1 MMPNDSFHRSLL
13 QRRRFLALGGAFAG
27 SLGMAGLFP
36 AWARSGT
43 PGIVHASTDS
53 GILSG
58 NSIALQIGESHFSTG
73 GRSGHAVTVNGTLP
87 APLLRL
93 REGEKVRIAVTNRLK
108 EQTSIHWHGL
118 LVPFQ
123 MDGVPGVSFPGIDPG
138 ETFVYEFPLIQS
150 GTYWYHS
157 HSGMQEA
164 EGLLGPIV
172 IDPAGADPITCD
184 REHVLVL
191 SDWSPIHPHEQ
202 MRRLKMMG
210 GYFNRQRQTLSGL
223 LAGKDQS
230 LADRLAWAKMRMD
243 ATDISDVTGS
253 TYSFLVNGHG
263 NAENWTGLFAPGEK
277 VRLRVINASAMTNFN
292 FRIPGLPL
300 TVVAADGNPVQPVE
314 TDEVQIAIAETYDF
328 IVEPGSAESYGV
340 IAEAIDRSGQV
351 RATLAQRVGLVG
363 ETPKLRERPVL
374 TMRDMGMDMEG
385 MDMGEGG
392 VIDLSKPANSSM
404 SGHSMSMR
412 DPSVAPGVKMGP
424 GVATLSPM
432 PVDRLADR
440 PTGLESA
447 DHRVLT
453 YADLRS
459 RDPNPDPRVPS
470 RQIDVH
476 LTANMERYMWSM
488 DGEAMSENPAPIPF
502 RLGER
507 VRVNLV
513 NDTMMPHPIH
523 IHGHFFEL
531 VSGEPGNRAR
541 KHTIN
546 VLPGGKASF
555 DLTADAEGDWAFH
568 CHMLLHMHAGMM
580 RVVTVRREGEA

>member
-1 MMPNDSFHRSLL
+1 MTPNDSFCRAPLE
-13 QRRRFLALGGAFAG
+13 RRHFLTLGGTLAG
-27 SLGMAGLFP
+27 SLGVGTLFP

-43 PGIVHASTDS
+43 PGVVHASNDTLVLT
-53 GILSG
+53 GT
-58 NSIALQIGESHFSTG
+58 SIALQVAESHFSTG

-93 REGEKVRIAVTNRLK
+93 REGDTVRIAVTNRLK

-138 ETFVYEFPLIQS
+138 ETFVYEFPLTHS
-150 GTYWYHS
+150 GTFWYHS

-164 EGLLGPIV
+164 EGLFGPIV
-172 IDPAGADPITCD
+172 IDPVGADLVACD
-184 REHVLVL
+184 REHVLLL

-210 GYFNRQRQTLSGL
+210 GYFNRQRQTLEGL

-230 LADRLAWAKMRMD
+230 LADRLAWGKMRMD

-263 NAENWTGLFAPGEK
+263 NDENWTGLFLPGET
-277 VRLRVINASAMTNFN
+277 VRLRVINASSMTNFN

-314 TDEVQIAIAETYDF
+314 IDEVQIAIAETYDF
-328 IVEPGSAESYGV
+328 IVHPGAVERYGM
-340 IAEAIDRSGQV
+340 IAEAIDRSGLV
-351 RATLAQRVGLVG
+351 RATLAQRPGLVG
-363 ETPKLRERPVL
+363 EIPTLRERPVL
-374 TMRDMGMDMEG
+374 TMRDMGMAMSG

-412 DPSVAPGVKMGP
+412 DPSLAPGVKMGP

-440 PTGLESA
+440 PTGLETV

-459 RDPNPDPRVPS
+459 RDANPDPRAPS

-476 LTANMERYMWSM
+476 LTAAMERYMWSM
-488 DGEAMSENPAPIPF
+488 DGKAMSENPTPIPF

-507 VRVNLV
+507 VRVNLI

-531 VSGEPGNRAR
+531 VSGEPGHRAR
-541 KHTIN
+541 KHTVN

-555 DLTADAEGDWAFH
+555 DITADAEGDWAFH

-580 RVVTVRREGEA
+580 RVVTVRREEEA

>member
-1 MMPNDSFHRSLL
+1 MTPNDSLHRSLL

-27 SLGMAGLFP
+27 SFCVGGLFP

-43 PGIVHASTDS
+43 PGIVHAGTDS
-53 GILSG
+53 GVLSG
-58 NSIALQIGESHFSTG
+58 NSIALQIGESHFATG

-93 REGEKVRIAVTNRLK
+93 REGETVRIAVTNRLK

-138 ETFVYEFPLIQS
+138 ETFVYEFPLTHS
-150 GTYWYHS
+150 GTFWYHS

-164 EGLLGPIV
+164 EGLFGPIV
-172 IDPAGADPITCD
+172 IDPAGSDPIACD

-210 GYFNRQRQTLSGL
+210 GYFNRQRQTLAGL

-230 LADRLAWAKMRMD
+230 LDDRLAWGKMRMD

-277 VRLRVINASAMTNFN
+277 VRLRVINASSMTNFN

-328 IVEPGSAESYGV
+328 IVEPGAAESYGV
-340 IAEAIDRSGQV
+340 IAEAIDRSGVV
-351 RATLAQRVGLVG
+351 RATLAQRSGLVG
-363 ETPKLRERPVL
+363 ETPSLRERPLL
-374 TMRDMGMDMEG
+374 TMRDMGMDMDG

-424 GVATLSPM
+424 GVATLSLM

-440 PTGLESA
+440 PTGLENV

-459 RDPNPDPRVPS
+459 RDPNPDLRVPS
-470 RQIDVH
+470 REIDVH
-476 LTANMERYMWSM
+476 LTAAMERYMWSM
-488 DGEAMSENPAPIPF
+488 DGETMSANPAPIPF

-507 VRVNLV
+507 VRVNLI

-541 KHTIN
+541 KHTVN

-580 RVVTVRREGEA
+580 RVVTVRREGAA

>member
-53 GILSG
+53 GVLSG

-164 EGLLGPIV
+164 EGLFGPIV
-172 IDPAGADPITCD
+172 IDPAGADPIACD

>member
-1 MMPNDSFHRSLL
+1 MMPNDNIPRSLL
-13 QRRRFLALGGAFAG
+13 QRRRFLALGGALAG
-27 SLGMAGLFP
+27 SLGVGGLFP

-43 PGIVHASTDS
+43 SGIVHAST
-53 GILSG
+53 GYGVLTG
-58 NSIALQIGESHFSTG
+58 NSIALQIDESHFSTG

-93 REGEKVRIAVTNRLK
+93 REGETVRIAVTNRLK

-123 MDGVPGVSFPGIDPG
+123 MDGVPGISFPGIDPG
-138 ETFVYEFPLIQS
+138 ETFVYEFPLTHA
-150 GTYWYHS
+150 GTFWYHS

-164 EGLLGPIV
+164 EGLFGPIV
-172 IDPAGADPITCD
+172 IDPDGPDTIACD

-210 GYFNRQRQTLSGL
+210 GYFNRQRQTLAGL

-230 LADRLAWAKMRMD
+230 LADRLAWGQMRMD

-277 VRLRVINASAMTNFN
+277 VRLRVINASSMTNFN

-300 TVVAADGNPVQPVE
+300 MVVAADGNHVQPVE

-328 IVEPGSAESYGV
+328 IVQPDAVESYSV
-340 IAEAIDRSGQV
+340 IAEAIDRSGLV
-351 RATLAQRVGLVG
+351 RATLAQRLGLVG
-363 ETPKLRERPVL
+363 EMPKLRERPVL
-374 TMRDMGMDMEG
+374 AMRDMGMDMDG
-385 MDMGEGG
+385 MDMGDGG
-392 VIDLSKPANSSM
+392 VIDLSMPANSSM

-440 PTGLESA
+440 PTGLESV

-459 RDPNPDPRVPS
+459 RDANPDTRIPS

-476 LTANMERYMWSM
+476 LTAAMERYMWSM
-488 DGEAMSENPAPIPF
+488 DGEAMSENPSPIPF

-507 VRVNLV
+507 VRVNLI

-541 KHTIN
+541 KHTVN
-546 VLPGGKASF
+546 VLPGGTASF
-555 DLTADAEGDWAFH
+555 DITADAEGDWAFH

-580 RVVTVRREGEA
+580 RVVTVRREGEG